1 MAIIQFNS
9 IGLPKDSRNLQAGPT
24 LHTRCIANLRELCA
38 AVATGGTGFVV
49 ALGHN
54 GECKPPGPH
63 MCLLSDY
70 GCHIAGVARRLA
82 HAANTFLAE
91 LFALRPLGF
100 GASAGALR

>member
-1 MAIIQFNS
+1 M
-9 IGLPKDSRNLQAGPT
+9 
-24 LHTRCIANLRELCA
+24 
-38 AVATGGTGFVV
+38 

-100 GASAGALR
+100 GASAGALRMKQEEEQYYRGISVFSTLFLSVFTGNNKIMYRVSNS